1 MEKLILIGYLP
12 KWQAYTE
19 NFALNISFSVNTQVH
34 IGTSGSQ
41 FIGKGIWASERLPNL
56 TKPHCCYRF
65 YSGRF

>member
-19 NFALNISFSVNTQVH
+19 NFAWNISCSVHTQVH
-34 IGTSGSQ
+34 IGTSGSP
-41 FIGKGIWASERLPNL
+41 FIRKGIWAPERSPNL
-56 TKPHCCYRF
+56 TKPHSCYRF